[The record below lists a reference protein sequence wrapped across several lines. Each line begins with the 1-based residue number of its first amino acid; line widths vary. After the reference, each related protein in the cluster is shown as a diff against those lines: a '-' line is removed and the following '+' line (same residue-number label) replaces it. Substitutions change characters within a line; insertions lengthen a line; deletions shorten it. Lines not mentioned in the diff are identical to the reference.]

1 MNKNTWGSRSQTRW
15 RAKRRALYRRSK
27 SPSSFASRFI
37 FDQIHVKTHRG
48 ERRRLDEKLNSQTRK
63 KRISLP
69 RRKIDCRGKWIK
81 ANWDYFGS
89 EYWRDTGCSETGHN
103 KFLLTENKNCFSRPE
118 RLFYLNSSSIMG
130 AYYCFFALSLLGIKQ
145 GWVGQLKKHPVC
157 IELCPYIQWQYV
169 HTILSSHWPHLNGSR
184 VTRLNLSPR
193 RRKMFTILIAYHF
206 CKLELAKLLYLPKR
220 EYFL

>member
-81 ANWDYFGS
+81 ANWDYFDS

-118 RLFYLNSSSIMG
+118 LLFYTILHLFIIMRASS
-130 AYYCFFALSLLGIKQ
+130 CFFLPFFF
-145 GWVGQLKKHPVC
+145 WVQNRAERGSLKKHPVC
-157 IELCPYIQWQYV
+157 IELCPYIRWQYV
-169 HTILSSHWPHLNGSR
+169 PTILSSHWPHLNGSR
-184 VTRLNLSPR
+184 VTRFNLSPR
-193 RRKMFTILIAYHF
+193 RS
-206 CKLELAKLLYLPKR
+206 LLQTSVYVI
-220 EYFL
+220 